1 MNFLNAQVNKH
12 ITNLILGSLLQKND
26 RIEVNGEVKSQLL
39 NAKLDSVFLQTDTS
53 FDVKGDLTYETAD
66 GDEHLGVEGG
76 YKLESI
82 GSLDKHLFSVQLQV
96 RSHHYSF

>member
-1 MNFLNAQVNKH
+1 M
-12 ITNLILGSLLQKND
+12 
-26 RIEVNGEVKSQLL
+26 NGEVKSQLL

-96 RSHHYSF
+96 IYQHCSFQLEYPQFGIFEDIFS